1 MVDVLLSNDCTND
14 EKDFILSKLLEYNLK
29 NVPTD
34 EKNLFEP
41 LKLILRDEN
50 EQIIGGILGE
60 FPGWYRLNIN
70 IFWIDE
76 KYRKAGWGTKMLQ
89 EAEKIAREKG
99 CKIILLDTYSFQ
111 APGFYIKNGYE
122 VYATLDDFPEGH
134 KKYYL
139 KKLL

>member
-1 MVDVLLSNDCTND
+1 MEVLISNDCSND
-14 EKDFILSKLLEYNLK
+14 EEEYIVSKLVEYNLK

-34 EKNLFEP
+34 ESTLFEP

-50 EQIIGGILGE
+50 CQIIGGLLGE
-60 FPGWYRLNIN
+60 FACWHRLNIN

-76 KYRKAGWGTKMLQ
+76 KYRKFGWGTKMLQ

-111 APGFYIKNGYE
+111 APDFYIKNGYE
-122 VYATLDDFPEGH
+122 VYAALDDFPVGH

>member
-1 MVDVLLSNDCTND
+1 MEVLISNDCSND
-14 EKDFILSKLLEYNLK
+14 EKEYIVSKLVEYNLK

-34 EKNLFEP
+34 EQNLFEP
-41 LKLILRDEN
+41 LKLILKDEN
-50 EQIIGGILGE
+50 ERIIGGILGE
-60 FPGWYRLNIN
+60 FPGWHRLNIN

-76 KYRKAGWGTKMLQ
+76 KYREFGWGTKMLQ

-122 VYATLDDFPEGH
+122 IYATLDNCPVGH
-134 KKYYL
+134 KKHYL